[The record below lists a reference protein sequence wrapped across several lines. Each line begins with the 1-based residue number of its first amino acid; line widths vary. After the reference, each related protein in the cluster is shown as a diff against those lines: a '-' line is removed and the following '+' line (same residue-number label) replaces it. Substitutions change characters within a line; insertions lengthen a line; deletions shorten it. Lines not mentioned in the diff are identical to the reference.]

1 MKELRYTLLSDGS
14 SDKALLPL
22 LSWLLK
28 VHLVDYAIQPQW
40 ANLRGLPKLP
50 KKLSFTDRIKLSV
63 DLYPCELLFV
73 HRDAEKEPRQK
84 RVEEIRQAKEEAG
97 ESVRVPAICV
107 VPVRMT
113 EAWLLFDE
121 VALRRAAA
129 NPRRRQPLQLPDLT
143 KLEDE
148 PDPKRL
154 LYNLLL
160 EASGLGSHRR
170 KKVRVEELVHRV
182 AEFIDDFASL
192 RTMSAF
198 KALED
203 ELKQLIQEQGWCSEP
218 EAN

>member
-28 VHLVDYAIQPQW
+28 IHLVDYAIQPQW

-50 KKLSFTDRIKLSV
+50 KKLSFAERIKLSV

-73 HRDAEKEPRQK
+73 HRDAEREPRQK

-97 ESVRVPAICV
+97 ESLLIPTICV

-129 NPRRRQPLQLPDLT
+129 NPRGKKSLQLPDLT

-154 LYNLLL
+154 LYNLLI
-160 EASGLGSHRR
+160 EASGLGSNRR
-170 KKVRVEELVHRV
+170 KKLRVEELVHRV

-192 RTMSAF
+192 RAMPAF

-203 ELKQLIQEQGWCSEP
+203 ELKQVIQEQDWGSQP
-218 EAN
+218 EVR

>member
-1 MKELRYTLLSDGS
+1 VCVLVACLIHGGRKPL
-14 SDKALLPL
+14 ALLPL

-50 KKLSFTDRIKLSV
+50 KKLSFAERIKLSV

-73 HRDAEKEPRQK
+73 HRDAEREPRQK

-97 ESVRVPAICV
+97 ESVEVPAICV

-129 NPRRRQPLQLPDLT
+129 NPRGKKSLQLPDLT

-170 KKVRVEELVHRV
+170 KKLRVEELVHRV

-192 RTMSAF
+192 RAMPAF

-203 ELKQLIQEQGWCSEP
+203 ELKQVIQQQGWCL
-218 EAN
+218 